1 MWDFVQVTVVVT
13 LVLEIRFGILRAS
26 AGWICSVDYGVN
38 SSPPSSRSKSNFWV
52 GNLLDFC
59 VIMTEHS
66 RFSGSP
72 RAFHS
77 PPSWQARSCVN
88 TWRPGL
94 CPWALG
100 ARPWQG
106 KKWVSFSLLQQSMP
120 FGMFGLPS
128 LSVELGHMTLFL
140 DQREWPSWLGAGLS
154 LLGAEPEI
162 GLSHCSSPSRPSGR
176 IFCTQAFGKDLGVG
190 WDMAVGIFVG
200 ARSLAVWQGP
210 LKGKFVRESG
220 PGAMQSAR
228 LGSSLAFKGF
238 GKDGGLSLYNPCVR
252 QGKLRETPIS
262 FGLLILESMVRQG
275 CQFLVREQ
283 SVCWGPWRQK
293 LGLPRVELGS
303 ELILGRERLELGLA

>member
-38 SSPPSSRSKSNFWV
+38 SSPPSSRSKRPLV
-52 GNLLDFC
+52 AGYLGVQQGLRC
-59 VIMTEHS
+59 LT
-66 RFSGSP
+66 R
-72 RAFHS
+72 
-77 PPSWQARSCVN
+77 
-88 TWRPGL
+88 RPGL

-106 KKWVSFSLLQQSMP
+106 KNLRPLVKLAWGSALGPLEWLK
-120 FGMFGLPS
+120 FGLPS

-140 DQREWPSWLGAGLS
+140 DQRRAGGFSAPRPLAKTLEWVGTWPWGY
-154 LLGAEPEI
+154 LLG
-162 GLSHCSSPSRPSGR
+162 L
-176 IFCTQAFGKDLGVG
+176 GK
-190 WDMAVGIFVG
+190 
-200 ARSLAVWQGP
+200 SLAVWQGP